1 MNLKPLKMVEM
12 DASVNPVKSL
22 CNMRNRTKKTKVLSV
37 INVETDSKD
46 KKETNDRV
54 VTSKEVIDWIVGMRK
69 KNK

>member
-1 MNLKPLKMVEM
+1 
-12 DASVNPVKSL
+12 
-22 CNMRNRTKKTKVLSV
+22 MRNRTKKTKVLSV